1 MRCILF
7 IIIVSGPLHCITLED
22 APHIVAYGNGTPG
35 IVQCTTCVTVYD
47 IPDDQATVGMWKSC
61 FSRWTLGLFL
71 MKRRV
76 PCAVCLVW
84 NISCQQTGGFL
95 IVSKG
100 EAKGKNAHAKSKQQ
114 FWVSCK
120 EWLRRRKPPI
130 NGVGWESPASDSLG
144 SETAL
149 ASYWRQLNEGKKVKT
164 CACTKCISGE
174 MVAELSG
181 YRGGESQN
189 RGEGWLRGAW
199 RVLYYQVT
207 TQCTV

>member
-1 MRCILF
+1 MTCILF

-100 EAKGKNAHAKSKQQ
+100 EAKGKNAHSKSKQQ

-130 NGVGWESPASDSLG
+130 MGWGGSLQHPIHW
-144 SETAL
+144 AL
-149 ASYWRQLNEGKKVKT
+149 RPPWHPTDVS
-164 CACTKCISGE
+164 S
-174 MVAELSG
+174 M
-181 YRGGESQN
+181 RGRKSRHVHAQS
-189 RGEGWLRGAW
+189 A
-199 RVLYYQVT
+199 YQVKW
-207 TQCTV
+207 